1 MDGLGR
7 GFGFLAALMFPSG
20 VEDVVMGVKPA
31 PEVDIER
38 GVGRGG
44 AREGEEAGGELGNAS
59 GDDGDGEPN
68 GLSESKSSAPGGVE
82 AGDAM
87 MNSWGRGSNRLKEEK
102 RRKGSGKRADKDGE
116 GKRVRSGTV
125 EEGIERSRTG
135 WLSSDGRTPGGDFQ
149 STKRALK
156 GVGVVAGRKVNCVT

>member
-20 VEDVVMGVKPA
+20 VEDVVMGVNPA
-31 PEVDIER
+31 PEVDMER
-38 GVGRGG
+38 GAGRGG
-44 AREGEEAGGELGNAS
+44 AREGERAGGELGKAP

-87 MNSWGRGSNRLKEEK
+87 VNSWG
-102 RRKGSGKRADKDGE
+102 E
-116 GKRVRSGTV
+116 GQR
-125 EEGIERSRTG
+125 
-135 WLSSDGRTPGGDFQ
+135 Q
-149 STKRALK
+149 
-156 GVGVVAGRKVNCVT
+156 AGRGGEERG